1 MVPEIEAKE
10 DAIGGEINM
19 SATLNDVQDQDMVLC
34 RYNAP
39 LFAVY
44 NALVEQGKK
53 TFIMGKDI
61 GNNLIDT
68 IKSTQFSKLN
78 LDLSEKG
85 VFSALYKDYFTR
97 RNQLMHTNKW
107 SAEIAD
113 EDNTLV
119 NMRDTIAA
127 LTFISQNITTSAQLI
142 DKISKLFND
151 TITEGIVLST
161 IHKAKG
167 LEAENVFVIDNS
179 MTKQRSNLQDWEKVQ
194 EKNMMYVA
202 YTRAKRKLGILK
214 QEDFAVLPNYG
225 LTSKKLSQI
234 EEVIN
239 NLYSGKVSKQ
249 NPIRLQP
256 IITNGKSL
264 GDKPKTTKSTY
275 SLNDS
280 MKNKKKKISL
290 F

>member
-1 MVPEIEAKE
+1 
-10 DAIGGEINM
+10 
-19 SATLNDVQDQDMVLC
+19 
-34 RYNAP
+34 
-39 LFAVY
+39 
-44 NALVEQGKK
+44 
-53 TFIMGKDI
+53 
-61 GNNLIDT
+61 
-68 IKSTQFSKLN
+68 
-78 LDLSEKG
+78 
-85 VFSALYKDYFTR
+85 
-97 RNQLMHTNKW
+97 MHTNKW